1 MDVAWSPVGVD
12 SRFYDYLKLSY
23 VSDFLFIMSYDEQS
37 QIYGECV
44 AGANSGFYKT
54 LSGSCRLILN
64 SDFLICYY
72 MYIRDYIVKN
82 NLRLKRIEIIVYIF
96 IFSPKVFIST
106 MRWGLI

>member
-54 LSGSCRLILN
+54 LSGSFRLILN
-64 SDFLICYY
+64 SDFLICH
-72 MYIRDYIVKN
+72 YILVYIVKN
-82 NLRLKRIEIIVYIF
+82 NLRLKRIGIIVHIF
-96 IFSPKVFIST
+96 NFFPKVFIST

>member
-54 LSGSCRLILN
+54 LSGSFRLILN
-64 SDFLICYY
+64 SDFLICH
-72 MYIRDYIVKN
+72 YILVYIVKN
-82 NLRLKRIEIIVYIF
+82 NLRLKRIGIIVYIF
-96 IFSPKVFIST
+96 NFFPKVFIST

>member
-54 LSGSCRLILN
+54 LAGSCRLILN
-64 SDFLICYY
+64 SDDLNCYY
-72 MYIRDYIVKN
+72 IQDCNVKS
-82 NLRLKRIEIIVYIF
+82 NLRLKRIENY
-96 IFSPKVFIST
+96 
-106 MRWGLI
+106 RL